1 MHMSDALISPIV
13 GGSLYLASTGVMGY
27 SIKKIKQDMTEKKI
41 PLMGVMGA
49 FLFAAQMIN
58 FSIPGTGSSGH
69 IGGGMLLAIILGP
82 SAGFLTMAC
91 VLLIQALFFADGGLI
106 AYGCNLFNLGFFTC
120 YIAYPLIYAK
130 IVAKGLSK
138 RKIFW
143 GALIASV
150 IGLQL
155 GSFGVVIETFLS
167 GRSELS
173 LGTFLLFMQPIHLA
187 IGVIEGI
194 ITATIV
200 VYVYQQNAQMMYAQ
214 PVAETFLSTND
225 VLSTTKTWRSHSS
238 KIILR
243 FFVGALI
250 LGGVLS
256 LFASSSPD
264 GLEWA
269 IEKTTAEL
277 GLEVSSP
284 LVLWFEEMQLNL
296 ALLPDYGFKS
306 AQGSSGE
313 LVGTSASGIIGSLI
327 TLSLTI
333 VLGRLI
339 RKNRKRK
346 AAIHE

>member
-1 MHMSDALISPIV
+1 MHMSDALLSPIV
-13 GGSLYLASTGVMGY
+13 GGSMYLASTGVMGY
-27 SIKKIKQDMTEKKI
+27 SIKKIKVDMTEKKI

-106 AYGCNLFNLGFFTC
+106 AYGCNLINLGFFTC

-130 IVAKGLSK
+130 IIARGMSQ

-143 GALIASV
+143 GALVASV

-155 GSFGVVIETFLS
+155 GSLGVVVETFLS

-187 IGVIEGI
+187 IGIIEGI

-200 VYVYQQNAQMMYAQ
+200 VYVYQQNAQMLYGFASNETELSQ
-214 PVAETFLSTND
+214 NKQSFSRVALS
-225 VLSTTKTWRSHSS
+225 LF
-238 KIILR
+238 I
-243 FFVGALI
+243 GALI
-250 LGGVLS
+250 LGGAIS
-256 LFASSSPD
+256 LFASSNPD

-269 IEKTTAEL
+269 IEKTIDEV
-277 GLEVSSP
+277 GLQASSP
-284 LVLWFEEMQLNL
+284 LILWFEEMQLKL
-296 ALLPDYGFKS
+296 APLPDYGFKS
-306 AQGSSGE
+306 ALGTQGE

-333 VLGRLI
+333 VLGSLI